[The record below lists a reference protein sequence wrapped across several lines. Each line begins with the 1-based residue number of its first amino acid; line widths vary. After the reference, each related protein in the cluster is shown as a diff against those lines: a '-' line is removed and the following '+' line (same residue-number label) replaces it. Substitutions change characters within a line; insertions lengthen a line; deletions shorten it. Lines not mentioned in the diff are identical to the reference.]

1 MKNLFKISLA
11 VFFAIALCNFHA
23 YSQQKK
29 TLKNDTITTASGLKY
44 IITKKGKGRKA
55 KPNEVVIAHYTGT
68 LLDGSTFDSSRE
80 RNEPFAFTLGKKQV
94 IKGWDEAFAVLKKGD
109 RATLIIPANL
119 AYGERERPKI
129 PANSTLIFDVEL
141 VDIKSTSVSTLLA
154 NLIKD
159 KGIGAAISKFNSLKK
174 NSFKNFYMSEAD
186 LNRLGYEL
194 LNEKKYAEAIQILIL
209 NVEEFPAS
217 ANVYDSL
224 GEAYMNAGFKDLAI
238 TNYKK
243 SLELDAKNTNAE
255 EMLKK
260 LAE

>member
-1 MKNLFKISLA
+1 MKLFLSIIL
-11 VFFAIALCNFHA
+11 VFSFAGFSAQA
-23 YSQQKK
+23 QKPK
-29 TLKNDTITTASGLKY
+29 VFKSDTVTTASGLKY

-55 KPNEVVIAHYTGT
+55 KQNEVVIAHYTGT

-94 IKGWDEAFAVLKKGD
+94 IKGWDEGFALLKMGD
-109 RATLIIPANL
+109 QATLIIPANL

-159 KGIGAAISKFNSLKK
+159 KGIGAAIGKFNSLKK
-174 NSFKNFYMSEAD
+174 QSFKNYYMSEAD

-194 LNEKKYAEAIQILIL
+194 LNEKKNTEAIEILKL

-224 GEAYMNAGFKDLAI
+224 GEAYMTAGFKEQAI
-238 TNYKK
+238 TNYKR
-243 SLELDAKNTNAE
+243 SLELDPKNTNAE